1 MHCSIR
7 RIMFMVVLALAQSPW
22 VFGATPHSPA
32 DSASFLE
39 HAAAG
44 QQSEIDLGQLAIRK
58 AGDEQVKQFG
68 ARMVTDHQK
77 AQQEIRHL
85 ASKGGLELHF
95 QPSEPQKQLKAQ
107 LSQLSGKE
115 FDHAYITTMLQEH
128 AHELKEL
135 GKQSLI
141 EKNPEDVRQWAASA
155 LPVVKEHLAKAKTIA
170 SSLGIIAQAR

>member
-1 MHCSIR
+1 MQDSIK
-7 RIMFMVVLALAQSPW
+7 RIVLTAVITLALSPC
-22 VFGATPHSPA
+22 VFGGTQHSTGEPA
-32 DSASFLE
+32 VFLE

-58 AGDEQVKQFG
+58 AADEQVKQFG

-85 ASKGGLELHF
+85 ASKEGLQLHP
-95 QPSEPQKQLKAQ
+95 QLSESQRQLKAR

-115 FDHAYITTMLQEH
+115 FDRAYITTMLLDH
-128 AHELKEL
+128 AQELKEL

-141 EKNPEDVRQWAASA
+141 EKNPEEVRQWAAGA
-155 LPVVKEHLAKAKTIA
+155 LPVVEEHFAKAKTIA